1 MTSVRLR
8 VMVATAAFALA
19 ACHPPPD
26 EPPSPGEDA
35 SADAGGDEG
44 SSDASFDVEASS
56 EGDAPEDAPADESSA
71 PDAADA
77 GDDADAGDAD
87 AGDGDGSDADAGDA
101 DAGDAD
107 AGDAYAGDGG
117 PGGTLAWSATCAE
130 AVAAAEQAAP
140 LVAPATYAFP
150 SAPRSIADITF
161 PGGCPVGAPDAGY
174 GDGPSPLDPGPDW
187 ARYLG
192 FRVEAPMHAT
202 MFSPTG
208 VGMLSGKVS
217 LRSACD
223 DGASDLACRSFVTSA
238 QIGPGTWVWA
248 LAQGQMGSFR
258 LDPVGP
264 DATHVDCAHA
274 IAMSTTHI
282 PGKPASSFSERVF
295 GGPVDPKDPT
305 RRLRYFQFTLATK
318 TDTAID
324 LTSGDPI
331 TDVNVSLGSACGL
344 ADLRSDALPPG
355 SRMTQLWSAQ
365 LAAGTYFV
373 TTSAAEGAAYAL
385 NLWTF

>member
-1 MTSVRLR
+1 
-8 VMVATAAFALA
+8 
-19 ACHPPPD
+19 
-26 EPPSPGEDA
+26 
-35 SADAGGDEG
+35 
-44 SSDASFDVEASS
+44 
-56 EGDAPEDAPADESSA
+56 
-71 PDAADA
+71 
-77 GDDADAGDAD
+77 
-87 AGDGDGSDADAGDA
+87 
-101 DAGDAD
+101 
-107 AGDAYAGDGG
+107 
-117 PGGTLAWSATCAE
+117 
-130 AVAAAEQAAP
+130 
-140 LVAPATYAFP
+140 
-150 SAPRSIADITF
+150 
-161 PGGCPVGAPDAGY
+161 
-174 GDGPSPLDPGPDW
+174 
-187 ARYLG
+187 
-192 FRVEAPMHAT
+192 MHAT

-208 VGMLSGKVS
+208 TGVLSGKVS

-274 IAMSTTHI
+274 IALSTTHV
-282 PGKPASSFSERVF
+282 PGKPASSLSERVF

-305 RRLRYFQFTLATK
+305 RRLRYFQFTLAAK

-331 TDVNVSLGSACGL
+331 TDVNISLGSACGL

-355 SRMTQLWSAQ
+355 SHMSQVWSAQ
-365 LAAGTYFV
+365 LAAGTYFI
-373 TTSAAEGAAYAL
+373 TTSAAEGAAYEL